1 VRRSGYCVTLD
12 FDADGFLYKMIR
24 LIVGSLVKCALGKL
38 RIEDLSS
45 AQASMPRLTAP
56 AAGLFLVRVRY

>member
-1 VRRSGYCVTLD
+1 
-12 FDADGFLYKMIR
+12 MIR

-38 RIEDLSS
+38 RIEDLTERLPS
-45 AQASMPRLTAP
+45 AQAGMPRLAAP